1 MPYTS
6 FAVAGAGMLGAR
18 IVQAL
23 VDRNASVVVLARPD
37 SKSISNPLLQDV
49 KIATVDYAN
58 IQGVSAILR
67 ENNVEVLIFAL
78 PYPGIQAQKPLAG
91 AAKEANVKLLV
102 PSDFGMPSEGYTEG
116 FVVVKEEFANHVKD
130 LGIPMMRIFV
140 LWLVHGVIPKF
151 AAVEY
156 GKFHL
161 VGDQSLPAS
170 FTAMDDVAGFT
181 AHVLTS
187 LPPSSLHNTTF
198 RIQGE
203 RISLRAIGALY
214 EACVPPVP
222 VIQVDRLP
230 DGYEKQNWFQTMF
243 ARGAGSAG
251 WDHYLNKDVPEN
263 ASSGNKAWDGHRW
276 KTIKEVL
283 GL

>member
-130 LGIPMMRIFV
+130 LGIPMMRIF
-140 LWLVHGVIPKF
+140 F

-198 RIQGE
+198 
-203 RISLRAIGALY
+203 L
-214 EACVPPVP
+214 
-222 VIQVDRLP
+222 DRLP